1 MACIGTFQWAINEV
15 DRIEKRFNLYAERA
29 EAHDCTIR
37 HEVGHENLSELSNQL
52 DEAIQ
57 VLSCINDDY
66 NRPHYERALD
76 LSQKISDAM

>member
-37 HEVGHENLSELSNQL
+37 HEVGHENAEDH
-52 DEAIQ
+52 DERGSAAAAEKGLAFHEK
-57 VLSCINDDY
+57 VSL
-66 NRPHYERALD
+66 E
-76 LSQKISDAM
+76 

>member
-57 VLSCINDDY
+57 VLSCINDDF
-66 NRPHYERALD
+66 ESFEGLVA
-76 LSQKISDAM
+76 